1 VCWSSTKQTSSL
13 FHWKLTCSRPDIAK
27 NLWVGVKQQ
36 SLTITGENGSSYKW
50 KHSQHFV
57 IHWKADYTTHILYV
71 GYIVY
76 GTFHDGW
83 RVKTHELSTDC
94 TARCSNR
101 RGSSFHSSLKSIT
114 CLCRSQDEDLDVHQL
129 MLSSLW
135 YENITVNQRNICL
148 LWLTKQSTVSPFFQ

>member
-1 VCWSSTKQTSSL
+1 MEARSSSIATSSCTISAK
-13 FHWKLTCSRPDIAK
+13 FMLTCSRPDIAK

-94 TARCSNR
+94 AKLNIEK
-101 RGSSFHSSLKSIT
+101 RGDEILIVHCCFSISQNELK
-114 CLCRSQDEDLDVHQL
+114 
-129 MLSSLW
+129 
-135 YENITVNQRNICL
+135 
-148 LWLTKQSTVSPFFQ
+148 F